1 MDSLI
6 RPDGFL
12 PQEIVSCPEYV
23 RCDRATTAIT
33 FLPEPMTPRRLTQV
47 GILALAVLLCAMQP
61 VAAQTVD
68 TLSAKEIVRRADE
81 LLRGKTMQGKY
92 RMTIMRPDWQRSTE
106 FAFWS
111 EGTEKSF
118 IRILSP
124 PKDRGVAFL
133 KIGRQMWQYIPRIN
147 RVIKIPPSMML
158 ESWMGSDFTND
169 DLVKESSIVEDY
181 THRLLGR
188 EKLGGDEAYKIELTP
203 KPDAPVT
210 WARVVEW
217 IRVSDLIPL
226 RAEYF
231 NERGEHIRTL
241 RFADVKEMGG
251 RRLPARMELIEETKP
266 GHKTVLLLEE
276 AVFDRPIPSS
286 IFSQENLRRRM

>member
-1 MDSLI
+1 
-6 RPDGFL
+6 
-12 PQEIVSCPEYV
+12 
-23 RCDRATTAIT
+23 
-33 FLPEPMTPRRLTQV
+33 MTPRRLAKAGGLV
-47 GILALAVLLCAMQP
+47 LAALLCAARP
-61 VAAQTVD
+61 VAAQTAD
-68 TLSAKEIVRRADE
+68 TLSAKEIVRRADD
-81 LLRGKTMQGKY
+81 LLRGKTQQGKY
-92 RMTIMRPDWQRSTE
+92 RMTIIRPDWQRTTE

-118 IRILSP
+118 IRVLNP

-188 EKLGGDEAYKIELTP
+188 ETFGEDEAYKIELIP

-210 WARVVEW
+210 WSRIVEW
-217 IRVSDLIPL
+217 IRVSDFIPL

-231 NERGEHIRTL
+231 NERDEHIRTL
-241 RFADVKEMGG
+241 LFSDVRTFGN
-251 RRLPARMELIEETKP
+251 RTLPARMELVEETKP
-266 GHKTVLLLEE
+266 GHETILLLEE
-276 AVFDRPIPSS
+276 AVFDRPIPPS
-286 IFSQENLRRRM
+286 IFSQQNLRRRM